1 MGYTKEEHS
10 THGFRSIASTFLNEM
25 GYNSDW
31 IERQLA
37 HRERNEV
44 RASYNYAQYLPE
56 RREMMQ
62 EWADYLDELR
72 RKAKGQRAIG

>member
-1 MGYTKEEHS
+1 MGYSKEEQS
-10 THGFRSIASTFLNEM
+10 IHGFRAIASTLLNEM

-37 HRERNEV
+37 HRERNEI

-56 RREMMQ
+56 RRKMMQ
-62 EWADYLDELR
+62 AWSDYLDELKE
-72 RKAKGQRAIG
+72 KARQD